1 MATVQ
6 LDSPIWVWISF
17 GDKAGLNIP
26 VVSNRTEKEIYIR
39 EREVLSRAV
48 RRDHSTQDW
57 ESGKHQ
63 IPCGRPAQE
72 FQLSFRQCGALG
84 SNRGRIKSDDHSRE
98 WSGGR
103 GAALPSML
111 LKSEPFCLQPPPIHP
126 DHTWK

>member
-1 MATVQ
+1 MRLATVQ
-6 LDSPIWVWISF
+6 PDSPIWVWISF

-39 EREVLSRAV
+39 ERNVLSRAV

-63 IPCGRPAQE
+63 IPCGH
-72 FQLSFRQCGALG
+72 LSFRQCVALG

-98 WSGGR
+98 AQVGEVPLFQ
-103 GAALPSML
+103 A
-111 LKSEPFCLQPPPIHP
+111 CC
-126 DHTWK
+126 